1 MLKDCSITVKV
12 RFDTLK
18 KLDDYAKAHNCNRSV
33 AVRHALE
40 SLLTN
45 QMSKKQNLW
54 DWFKKEK

>member
-54 DWFKKEK
+54 DWFKEKK